1 MSIPSGGAAGPP
13 AWAPMGED
21 GEEPYKAF
29 PVPMHG
35 LVDRFLRPILR
46 VPPGNLSYTPLDV

>member
-1 MSIPSGGAAGPP
+1 
-13 AWAPMGED
+13 MGED

-46 VPPGNLSYTPLDV
+46 VQPGNLSYTPLDI